1 MQVQTQV
8 GPIAT
13 TASIAPGTVAAMR
26 SGNLG
31 DVIMSELHGR
41 FYEQA
46 YRGNVFTGGINAVT
60 ALSANTIGLTAT
72 ATPILGLWNNLSNTV
87 NLVLLQASL
96 QMMYNTATTPA
107 PPGALVWAAS
117 TSNGGIST
125 GTTPTNV
132 KTLTG
137 SGSQAKYFTPATALT
152 GLTNNL
158 VIFAASDIPT
168 PGSLAYGTI
177 ANTSIAPL
185 IGGVQN
191 FDGGLIVP
199 PGGVLALLNTV
210 STTTFSVYGR
220 ITWEEVPI

>member
-13 TASIAPGTVAAMR
+13 TNSISPGTVVAMR

-31 DVIMSELHGR
+31 DTIVSELHGR
-41 FYEQA
+41 FYEQN
-46 YRGNVFTGGINAVT
+46 YRGNMYTGGITSVT
-60 ALSANTIGLTAT
+60 ALSGSTITLTSST
-72 ATPILGLWNNLSNTV
+72 TPILGLWNNITNTV
-87 NLVLLQASL
+87 NLVVLQASL
-96 QMMYNTATTPA
+96 QLFFNTATSPA

-117 TSNGGIST
+117 AGNGAITTGST
-125 GTTPTNV
+125 PYST
-132 KTLTG
+132 KTLTS
-137 SGSQAKYFTPATALT
+137 SGSVAKFFTPATALT

-158 VIFAASDIPT
+158 VIFAGSDIQS
-168 PGSLAYGTI
+168 PGSVAYTTV
-177 ANTSIAPL
+177 ATTAVYPTW
-185 IGGVQN
+185 GGVQN